1 MQTTSEYI
9 DKVPLLCLWDAS
21 WFDISI
27 NHGACAQLEPE
38 SELIAQ
44 LAVWARDIYTATKE
58 GAMDWLPLKGTTA
71 EIRVE

>member
-1 MQTTSEYI
+1 
-9 DKVPLLCLWDAS
+9 LDAS

-58 GAMDWLPLKGTTA
+58 GAMDWLSLKGTTA